1 VWTASAV
8 LARAAFIAGGYS
20 MKAQGEVRYNLTDSF
35 HLCGLIERA
44 ASMPK
49 SGATH
54 RRDIDGVADEAK
66 ALFCRAHKVL
76 HPLQWEYENKPTCE
90 QVRQALLRA
99 SEAGQE

>member
-1 VWTASAV
+1 MWTASAV
-8 LARAAFIAGGYS
+8 LARAAFIASHYDR
-20 MKAQGEVRYNLTDSF
+20 KAQGEVRYNLTDRF

-54 RRDIDGVADEAK
+54 RRNFSADEAK
-66 ALFCRAHKVL
+66 ALFCRTHKVL

-90 QVRQALLRA
+90 QVRQALLLA
-99 SEAGQE
+99 SGAGQE